1 MNVKILFE
9 DKDIIVVVKPSGM
22 PSQGDKSMTMDM
34 VSYLKNYLAA
44 AGGQRR
50 QGEPYVGVVH
60 RLDRPVGGVMVYA
73 KTPEAAKQLS
83 RQIQENKVKKKYMA
97 LLTGL
102 LPQKE
107 GHLVNWLLK
116 DGRTNTSS
124 IVPEKIAGA
133 KRAELLYKVLRTRYV
148 DGMQYSLVQ
157 IELLT
162 GRHHQIRV
170 QTAGAGA
177 GIYGDTKY
185 NPEFQGKKGW
195 FDMGLFSCFLGFY
208 HPRTKKQLCFEA
220 VPEAAC
226 FKLAEAVKSAE
237 GK

>member
-1 MNVKILFE
+1 MNVKILYE

-22 PSQGDKSMTMDM
+22 PSQGDRTMAMDM
-34 VSYLKNYLAA
+34 VSYLKNYLS
-44 AGGQRR
+44 AGARK
-50 QGEPYVGVVH
+50 QGTAKRAEEPYIGVVH

-83 RQIQENKVKKKYMA
+83 RQIQENKIRKKYTA
-97 LLTGL
+97 LLTGV

-107 GHLVNWLLK
+107 GRLTNWLLK
-116 DGRTNTSS
+116 DGRTNASS
-124 IVPEKIAGA
+124 IVPEKTAGA
-133 KRAELLYKVLRTRYV
+133 KRAELLYKVIQTKYT
-148 DGMQYSLVQ
+148 DGGQHSLVE

-185 NPEFQGKKGW
+185 NPKFQNKKGW
-195 FDMGLFSCFLGFY
+195 FEMGLFSCYLEFTQPGTRKRLV
-208 HPRTKKQLCFEA
+208 FEA
-220 VPEAAC
+220 KPEADC
-226 FKLAEAVKSAE
+226 FRLAGEK
-237 GK
+237 

>member
-1 MNVKILFE
+1 MNVKILYE
-9 DKDIIVVVKPSGM
+9 DNDIIIVVKPSGM

-44 AGGQRR
+44 AGGKRQ

-83 RQIQENKVKKKYMA
+83 RQMQENKIRKKYMA
-97 LLTGL
+97 LLTGT

-124 IVPEKIAGA
+124 IVAEKTAGA
-133 KRAELLYKVLRTRYV
+133 KRAELLYKFIRTEYI
-148 DGMQYSLVQ
+148 DGEQYSLAE
-157 IELLT
+157 IELLS

-185 NPEFQGKKGW
+185 NPKFQGKRGW
-195 FDMGLFSCFLGFY
+195 FEMGLFSCYLEFAQ
-208 HPRTKKQLCFEA
+208 PRTKKKLVFEVKPEGSCFSPADERQK
-220 VPEAAC
+220 P
-226 FKLAEAVKSAE
+226 
-237 GK
+237 

>member
-34 VSYLKNYLAA
+34 VSYLKNYMTA
-44 AGGQRR
+44 AGGRR
-50 QGEPYVGVVH
+50 QGEPYIGVVH

-73 KTPEAAKQLS
+73 KTPEAAGQLS
-83 RQIQENKVKKKYMA
+83 RQIQENKIKKKYMA

-107 GHLVNWLLK
+107 GKLVNWLLK
-116 DGRTNTSS
+116 DARTNTSS
-124 IVPEKIAGA
+124 IVPEKTAGA
-133 KRAELLYKVLRTRYV
+133 KRAELLYKVIRTRYV
-148 DGMQYSLVQ
+148 GGVRYSLAE

-195 FDMGLFSCFLGFY
+195 FDMGLFSCYLGFS
-208 HPRTKKQLCFEA
+208 HPRTKKPLVFEA
-220 VPEAAC
+220 APEADC
-226 FKLAEAVKSAE
+226 FRLTEE
-237 GK
+237 